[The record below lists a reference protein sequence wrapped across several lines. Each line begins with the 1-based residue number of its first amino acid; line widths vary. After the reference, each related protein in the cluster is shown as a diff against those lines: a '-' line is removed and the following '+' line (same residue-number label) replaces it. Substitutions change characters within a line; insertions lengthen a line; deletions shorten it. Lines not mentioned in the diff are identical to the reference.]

1 MSTIVNWKREF
12 YGFAVEMSAAG
23 LAPVASDPTAPPE
36 GLLWYNATSHQFKGQ
51 YAGGADV
58 LTAKS
63 YVDAQ
68 IAALVGGG
76 GAIPAPSGA
85 GKMLYDTGAAFQELA
100 AGTAH
105 QVLHGGA
112 APGFT
117 ALGAGDLPLGCFRL
131 IKNMAGHNG
140 AGACTATGV
149 KVGDKVMVVS
159 FAKVPTAAAATQA
172 GLTAFEATVTVN
184 DQIQQT
190 GAANLSSEAFDVLVL
205 ALS

>member
-1 MSTIVNWKREF
+1 
-12 YGFAVEMSAAG
+12 
-23 LAPVASDPTAPPE
+23 
-36 GLLWYNATSHQFKGQ
+36 
-51 YAGGADV
+51 
-58 LTAKS
+58 
-63 YVDAQ
+63 
-68 IAALVGGG
+68 
-76 GAIPAPSGA
+76 
-85 GKMLYDTGAAFQELA
+85 MLYDSGAAWTALA

-112 APGFT
+112 VPGFS
-117 ALGAGDLPLGCFRL
+117 ALGAGDIPLGCFRL
-131 IKNMAGHNG
+131 IKNMAGKNG

-184 DQIQQT
+184 DQIQQA
-190 GAANLSSEAFDVLVL
+190 GAADLSAEAFDVLVL